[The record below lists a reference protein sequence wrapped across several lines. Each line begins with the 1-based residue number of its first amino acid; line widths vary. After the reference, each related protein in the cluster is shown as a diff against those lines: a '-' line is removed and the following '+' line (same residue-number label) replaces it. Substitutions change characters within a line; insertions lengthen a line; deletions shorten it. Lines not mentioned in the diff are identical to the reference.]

1 MVDNVVCRPTVTAD
15 RPSYAQISEWRRI
28 LHRISYF
35 LRSVDFL
42 LLELLRRLVTTAAQ
56 HLLKFVLDS
65 YNTGLEIEKE
75 VCVVI
80 TFSN

>member
-1 MVDNVVCRPTVTAD
+1 MCRPTVAAD

-75 VCVVI
+75 VRVAL